1 MTTSSSSAK
10 FPEKFDEVFEL
21 AANEIAIKEDSDQE
35 GSFGIILSHVEIEE
49 SDDREFYF
57 CKEFDIV
64 ELNSNTTFHIAE
76 ERGEKMY
83 LNDDL
88 VSIWKKLR
96 DKSTPI
102 VLDDLD
108 DEVSLFTIEVESKEV
123 SNLIEVLQKILNTN
137 DHMGAKNIS
146 EMCQIFAEQLIQ
158 FGIKYDLVHAECI
171 IRALVRKKSN
181 VYEYPDWTRAGDP
194 NDYQILS
201 LNNALLKNPS
211 ALISMS
217 YGYLRRL
224 LVSAEFYERTAPSN
238 LDPLFVRKLADFV
251 DD

>member
-10 FPEKFDEVFEL
+10 FPDKFDEVFEL
-21 AANEIAIKEDSDQE
+21 AANEIAIKEDSDQDAT
-35 GSFGIILSHVEIEE
+35 FGIILNHVDIEE
-49 SDDREFYF
+49 SDDREFY
-57 CKEFDIV
+57 CTKEFDIIDAATG
-64 ELNSNTTFHIAE
+64 NIFHIAE
-76 ERGEKMY
+76 DHGEKMY

-88 VSIWKKLR
+88 VAIWKKLK

-102 VLDDLD
+102 MLDDLD

-137 DHMGAKNIS
+137 DHMGAKTIS
-146 EMCQIFAEQLIQ
+146 ELCQIFAEQLIQ

-171 IRALVRKKSN
+171 IRALIRKKSN
-181 VYEYPDWTRAGDP
+181 VYEYPDWTKAGDP

-224 LVSAEFYERTAPSN
+224 LISAEFYERTAPSN
-238 LDPLFVRKLADFV
+238 LDPLFVRKLADYV